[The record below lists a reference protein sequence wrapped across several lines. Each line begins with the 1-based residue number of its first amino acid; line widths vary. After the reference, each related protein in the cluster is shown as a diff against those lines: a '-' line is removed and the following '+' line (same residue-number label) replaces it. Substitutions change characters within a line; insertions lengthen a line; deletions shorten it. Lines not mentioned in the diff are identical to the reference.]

1 MECLLPGNR
10 ERHGDLVPEHTLF
23 SRRTFLAAAG
33 LGTAALV
40 SGCSSTLTNP
50 PKTSPFLVGPYQAGG
65 LVLGEYAATVGMP
78 QNLTRS
84 TIPVG
89 DIPVENGVMDFN
101 NVCQNNLVVPAAL
114 PTNVKAAVYYPYDAN
129 ASNPINISTKGP
141 FPVLLLAHGFR
152 DTLNACDTA
161 FPIDRDFTR
170 YDVMLR
176 HVTTYGCVAVAPDL
190 SWLPGARPSA
200 DDPEVPQDGALYL
213 RASILLQYY
222 QYLQLLNRSLF
233 ANQLDLTRVVLV
245 GHSTGGGSAT
255 QAGFLLPL
263 ESGHQPVAYGLI
275 APIPIPSSANPNV
288 QNLLVL
294 KGTQDMLQGADP
306 LRAFTGG
313 AAPKTLVTIPGANHW
328 GYTNLC
334 GLDNSCAGAAVDDNP
349 GTISAA
355 GQQNTAAAYLAALV
369 RLYALG
375 DATARPYLSGQEMVE
390 GLNIYGVTGIQ
401 VQQAGYNVGLPVTPG
416 PAHP

>member
-1 MECLLPGNR
+1 
-10 ERHGDLVPEHTLF
+10 
-23 SRRTFLAAAG
+23 
-33 LGTAALV
+33 
-40 SGCSSTLTNP
+40 
-50 PKTSPFLVGPYQAGG
+50 
-65 LVLGEYAATVGMP
+65 MP